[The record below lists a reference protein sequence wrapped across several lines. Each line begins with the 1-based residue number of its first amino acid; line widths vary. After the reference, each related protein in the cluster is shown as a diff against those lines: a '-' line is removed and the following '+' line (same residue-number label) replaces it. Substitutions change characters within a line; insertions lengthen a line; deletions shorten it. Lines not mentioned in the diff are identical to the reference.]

1 MSPQIVRIGVI
12 LSCALFF
19 AATAPADG
27 AEPEQLYQYAAKFA
41 CGSSDGSGP
50 MAAGDYAT
58 ALNLRN
64 PTDQT
69 VRLRVKVMATYIGGA
84 VIQPVVESEDSNMR
98 GVLPL
103 QPYEARGVGCEQIL
117 NRVPDVGDEL
127 VEGFV
132 VILTVRSLDVVA
144 VYTASGDGEVAM
156 DVETIAQRLVQREWE
171 GPEEGK
177 VEICHL
183 PPGNPDNAHTI
194 EVDRSALPAH
204 LEHRDYEGEC
214 VDDDDD
220 DDVTIDDDDDDDES
234 SDSGSSDRRRRRG
247 RF

>member
-12 LSCALFF
+12 LLCALSFV
-19 AATAPADG
+19 ATAPADG

-69 VRLRVKVMATYIGGA
+69 VRLRVKVMPTYIGGA
-84 VIQPVVESEDSNMR
+84 VIQPVVESEESNMR
-98 GVLPL
+98 GVLAL
-103 QPYEARGVGCEQIL
+103 QPYEARGVGCERIL
-117 NRVPDVGDEL
+117 DRVPDVGDEL

-132 VILTVRSLDVVA
+132 VILSVRSLDVVA
-144 VYTASGDGEVAM
+144 VYTASGNGDVAM

-194 EVDRSALPAH
+194 EVDRSALPVH
-204 LEHRDYEGEC
+204 LEHGDYEGEC
-214 VDDDDD
+214 VVVDDDDD
-220 DDVTIDDDDDDDES
+220 DDDYKADES
-234 SDSGSSDRRRRRG
+234 SSSDNSGRRRLG
-247 RF
+247 RFF

>member
-12 LSCALFF
+12 LFCAFSF
-19 AATAPADG
+19 VTTAPASG

-50 MAAGDYAT
+50 MAAGDYVT

-69 VRLRVKVMATYIGGA
+69 VRLRAKVMPTYIGGA
-84 VIQPVVESEDSNMR
+84 VIQPVVESEDSNIR
-98 GVLPL
+98 GVLSL

-117 NRVPDVGDEL
+117 DRVPDAGDEL

-132 VILTVRSLDVVA
+132 VILSVRSLDVVV
-144 VYTASGDGEVAM
+144 VYTASGNGEVAM

-177 VEICHL
+177 VEICHV

-194 EVDRSALPAH
+194 EVDASALPAH
-204 LEHRDYEGEC
+204 LAHGDYVGEC
-214 VDDDDD
+214 IDDDD
-220 DDVTIDDDDDDDES
+220 DDVVIDDDEPS
-234 SDSGSSDRRRRRG
+234 SSGRSGRRRPG
-247 RF
+247 SRF

>member
-1 MSPQIVRIGVI
+1 MFPQIVRTGVI
-12 LSCALFF
+12 LFF
-19 AATAPADG
+19 ALAFVATAPASG

-69 VRLRVKVMATYIGGA
+69 VRLRAKVMPTYIGGA
-84 VIQPVVESEDSNMR
+84 VIQPVVESEESNIR
-98 GVLPL
+98 GMLAL
-103 QPYEARGVGCEQIL
+103 QPYEARGLGCEQIL
-117 NRVPDVGDEL
+117 DRVPDAGDEL

-132 VILTVRSLDVVA
+132 VILSVRSLDVVV
-144 VYTASGDGEVAM
+144 VYTASGNGEVAM

-177 VEICHL
+177 VEICHV
-183 PPGNPDNAHTI
+183 PPGNPGNAHTI
-194 EVDRSALPAH
+194 EVDASALPAH
-204 LEHRDYEGEC
+204 LAHGDYEGEC
-214 VDDDDD
+214 IDDD
-220 DDVTIDDDDDDDES
+220 DDVHIDDDDDDDEPWS
-234 SDSGSSDRRRRRG
+234 SGSSGRRRPG
-247 RF
+247 SRF

>member
-1 MSPQIVRIGVI
+1 MSPQIVRTGVV
-12 LSCALFF
+12 LFF
-19 AATAPADG
+19 ALAFVAMAPASG
-27 AEPEQLYQYAAKFA
+27 AEPEQLYQYAVKFA

-58 ALNLRN
+58 ALNVRN

-69 VRLRVKVMATYIGGA
+69 VRLRAKVMPTYIGGA
-84 VIQPVVESEDSNMR
+84 VIQPVGESEDSNMR
-98 GVLPL
+98 GVLAL

-117 NRVPDVGDEL
+117 DRVPDAGDEL

-132 VILTVRSLDVVA
+132 VILSVRSLDVVA

-177 VEICHL
+177 VEICHV

-194 EVDRSALPAH
+194 EVDASALPAH
-204 LEHRDYEGEC
+204 LAHGDYVGEC
-214 VDDDDD
+214 IDDDD
-220 DDVTIDDDDDDDES
+220 DDVVIHDDEPS
-234 SDSGSSDRRRRRG
+234 SSGRSGRRRPG
-247 RF
+247 SRF